1 MSDQLFDTAADP
13 AEKETARLRKNIGRL
28 LVNIA
33 DGDFCTG
40 CRRQIFWVIHKNGV
54 RTPYNPDG
62 VNHFVT
68 CEKREQFK
76 VQAREMAGEK

>member
-1 MSDQLFDTAADP
+1 MTEQLFETAADP
-13 AEKETARLRKNIGRL
+13 MTTERDRLRRNIGRL

-40 CRRQIFWVIHKNGV
+40 CRRQIFWLIHKNGV
-54 RTPYNPDG
+54 RTPYDPDG
-62 VNHFVT
+62 TNHFAT

-76 VQAREMAGEK
+76 R